1 MSPAL
6 IVVQSALS
14 VYIFICPSQPVPL
27 TDSLVVS
34 FQMADCPATPC
45 SHMLA
50 SIRPALR
57 SLKRSLTGA
66 AEEPRCYASDI
77 LTHLKASELE
87 LPADCL
93 SKQPAISHKLRAV
106 LVDWMLALHWKFK
119 LAPETL
125 FLAVALMDRYMSVET
140 VSRQQ
145 LQLLGI
151 TVVLIAS
158 KYEDI
163 YPPEVKEFLLAAEN
177 AYTRRQ
183 VLEMEVNVLNA
194 LEFKLTAPS
203 AWGFL
208 ERFIQETSLTDQNR
222 HLAEYLLELSLI
234 EYHMLRYKASLQA
247 AAAMLIAL
255 RAQRKETRWTTNLVA
270 VTGWTEMQLRDCA
283 RDMLVLFQAAPKHA
297 LSAVREKYSRPQ
309 ACEVAKITL
318 M

>member
-1 MSPAL
+1 
-6 IVVQSALS
+6 
-14 VYIFICPSQPVPL
+14 
-27 TDSLVVS
+27 
-34 FQMADCPATPC
+34 MADCPVTPC
-45 SHMLA
+45 SHVLA

-66 AEEPRCYASDI
+66 AEEFRCYASDI
-77 LTHLKASELE
+77 LAHLKASELE

-93 SKQPAISHKLRAV
+93 SKQPAVSHKLRAV
-106 LVDWMLALHWKFK
+106 LIDWMIALHWKFK
-119 LAPETL
+119 LDPETL
-125 FLAVALMDRYMSVET
+125 FLSVALMDRYLSVET

-145 LQLLGI
+145 LQLLGVA
-151 TVVLIAS
+151 VVLVAS

-163 YPPEVKEFLLAAEN
+163 YPPEVKEFLLATEN

-183 VLEMEVNVLNA
+183 LLEMEVCVLNA

-203 AWGFL
+203 AWRFL
-208 ERFIQETSLTDQNR
+208 ERFVTETSLTDKNR
-222 HLAEYLLELSLI
+222 HLAEYLLELSLV

-255 RAQRKETRWTTNLVA
+255 RAQRKETHWTPNLVA
-270 VTGWTEMQLRDCA
+270 VTGWAEGQIRECA

-297 LSAVREKYSRPQ
+297 LSAVREKYSRPEK
-309 ACEVAKITL
+309 CEVANITL